1 MKLRSGNTIGEKAS
15 IKLNFSKMPKK
26 ATSTTFVVIK
36 TTDEKLKE
44 AMEEI
49 ENLKAELK
57 KLKENTMF
65 VAAQMHHINLWQ
77 SGLSELAEHFE
88 RDAECFDETWMK
100 IYNKGGLEGLQVH
113 LRHYMYDDCPNG
125 GYFMPCSEC
134 KRIIDMLH
142 D

>member
-1 MKLRSGNTIGEKAS
+1 MNANNNETGHTQQ
-15 IKLNFSKMPKK
+15 IKLDFTKMPRKVM
-26 ATSTTFVVIK
+26 TTPFVVSK
-36 TTDEKLKE
+36 TTEEKL
-44 AMEEI
+44 ADAQREI
-49 ENLKAELK
+49 EALKAELK
-57 KLKENTMF
+57 QVKENAMF
-65 VAAQMHHINLWQ
+65 VAAQKHHQNLWQ